1 MSQGSLN
8 EGSLNDGS
16 PSVHATA
23 VKVGRLAVL
32 IRGPSG
38 SGKSRLAFDLIM
50 AGRSG
55 VVDRAVL
62 VGDDRVHLAT
72 VGDEIEV
79 RPAPRLEGLI
89 EIRGLGIRRCD
100 FVEHATVGLVVDL
113 DAADAE
119 RLPPPEA
126 LKTSISGVEIPRIP
140 VGRDTSPLPLVV
152 AALTT
157 TKSSSSVN
165 PSGDCLKGNGN
176 HMNPTIATE

>member
-8 EGSLNDGS
+8 EGG
-16 PSVHATA
+16 PSVHASA
-23 VKVGRLAVL
+23 VKVGHLAVL

-50 AGRSG
+50 AGRAG
-55 VVDRAVL
+55 VVERAVL

-72 VGDEIEV
+72 VDDEIEV
-79 RPAPRLEGLI
+79 RPAPVLAGLI

-100 FVEHATVGLVVDL
+100 FVERATVGLVVDL
-113 DAADAE
+113 DATDAE
-119 RLPPPEA
+119 RLPSAES
-126 LKTSISGVEIPRIP
+126 LKTRISGVEIPRIP
-140 VGRDTSPLPLVV
+140 VGRDYSPLPLVV